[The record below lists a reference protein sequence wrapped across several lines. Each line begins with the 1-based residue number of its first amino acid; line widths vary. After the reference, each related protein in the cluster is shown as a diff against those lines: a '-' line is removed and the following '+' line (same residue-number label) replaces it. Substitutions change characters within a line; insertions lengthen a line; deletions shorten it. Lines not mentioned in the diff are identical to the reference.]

1 MIDDA
6 ILRSLLVP
14 NDKKIVL
21 LVIDGL
27 GGLPRDL
34 DGKTELEVAAKP
46 NIDKLAA
53 RSACG
58 LAVPVAPGITPGSGP
73 AHLALFGY
81 DPVTYQIGRG
91 VLEALG
97 IGMDV
102 GKKDVA
108 VRGNFA
114 TMDKHGVIT
123 DRRAGRLST
132 ERNMALCQKLQRE
145 IPALDDVNVSIMH
158 ATEHR
163 FVVVFRGDKLSEHL
177 ADTDPQREGAKA
189 LEPQVLFEEAERTA
203 SIVRKFVAK
212 CNQALKDEH
221 PANTVLL
228 RGFSKLPYLPSFKDR
243 YGLKAAAIAAYP
255 MYRGLATCV
264 GMTVLKTGLTV
275 EEQFATLQEHY
286 HAHDFFYLHV
296 KKTDTYGEDGN
307 FNAKVQVIN
316 ELDAALPMVQKLGP
330 DVLVITADHSTPA
343 MLKGHSWHPVPL
355 LLSARTAQPG
365 WTEEFTERN
374 CAVGT
379 LGRFPSTDLMP
390 LLLAHAGK
398 LAKFGA

>member
-6 ILRSLLVP
+6 LLRSLIVP

-21 LVIDGL
+21 LVADGL

-46 NIDKLAA
+46 TMDKLAA

-81 DPVTYQIGRG
+81 DPFKYQIGRG

-97 IGMDV
+97 IGLDV
-102 GKKDVA
+102 GQHDVA

-114 TMDKHGVIT
+114 TMDKNGVIT
-123 DRRAGRLST
+123 DRRAGRIST
-132 ERNMALCQKLQRE
+132 ERNRELCQKLQRE
-145 IPALDDVNVSIMH
+145 VPPIDDVDVCIMH
-158 ATEHR
+158 ASEHR
-163 FVVVFRGDKLSEHL
+163 FVVVFRGAKLSDQL

-189 LEPQVLFEEAERTA
+189 LEPQVLFDEANRTA
-203 SIVRKFVAK
+203 AIVKQFVAK
-212 CNQALKDEH
+212 CNQVLKGER

-228 RGFSKLPYLPSFKDR
+228 RGFSKPPYLPSFKDR

-255 MYRGLATCV
+255 MYRGLATCA
-264 GMTVLKTGLTV
+264 GMTVLPTGQTL
-275 EEQFATLQEHY
+275 EEQFATLQQHY
-286 HAHDFFYLHV
+286 GEFDFFYVHI

-316 ELDAALPMVQKLGP
+316 ELDAALPMVLKLNP

-343 MLKGHSWHPVPL
+343 VLKGHSWHPVPL
-355 LLSARTAQPG
+355 LLRARTAQPG
-365 WTEEFTERN
+365 WTEEFTERS
-374 CAVGT
+374 CALGT

-390 LLLAHAGK
+390 LIMAHAGK

>member
-6 ILRSLLVP
+6 ILRSLIVP

-21 LVIDGL
+21 LVADGL

-34 DGKTELEVAAKP
+34 DHKTELEVAAKP
-46 NIDKLAA
+46 NLDKLAA

-81 DPVTYQIGRG
+81 DPLKYQIGRG

-97 IGMDV
+97 IGLDV
-102 GKKDVA
+102 GKHDVA

-114 TMDKHGVIT
+114 TMDKNGVIT
-123 DRRAGRLST
+123 DRRAGRIST
-132 ERNMALCQKLQRE
+132 ERNMELCQKLQRE
-145 IPALDDVNVSIMH
+145 IPPLEDIEVFIMH
-158 ATEHR
+158 ASEHR

-189 LEPQVLFEEAERTA
+189 LAPQVLFEEAERTA
-203 SIVRKFVAK
+203 ELVKKFVAK
-212 CNQALKDEH
+212 CNQVLKNEK

-255 MYRGLATCV
+255 MYRGLAKCA
-264 GMTVLKTGLTV
+264 GMAVLPTGQTV
-275 EEQFATLQEHY
+275 EEQFATLQQHY
-286 HAHDFFYLHV
+286 GEYDFFYVHV

-316 ELDAALPMVQKLGP
+316 ELDAALPMVQKLDP

-343 MLKGHSWHPVPL
+343 VLKSHSWHPVPL
-355 LLSARTAQPG
+355 LLHARTAQPG
-365 WTEEFTERN
+365 WTEEFTERS
-374 CAVGT
+374 CALGT

-390 LLLAHAGK
+390 LILAHAGK

>member
-1 MIDDA
+1 MADFE
-6 ILRSLLVP
+6 LLHDLFTP
-14 NDKKIVL
+14 ATSKIVL
-21 LVIDGL
+21 LVMDGL
-27 GGLPRDL
+27 GGLPREVN
-34 DGKTELEVAAKP
+34 GPTELEFANTP
-46 NIDKLAA
+46 NLDRLA
-53 RSACG
+53 SEGNLG
-58 LAVPVAPGITPGSGP
+58 LMTPVRAGIAPGSGP

-81 DPVTYQIGRG
+81 DPFKYQIGRG

-97 IGMDV
+97 IGLDV
-102 GKKDVA
+102 GKQDVA

-114 TMDKHGVIT
+114 TMDAKGVIT
-123 DRRAGRLST
+123 DRRAGRIST
-132 ERNMALCQKLQRE
+132 ERNMELCQKLQRE
-145 IPALDDVNVSIMH
+145 VPPLDGASVCIMH
-158 ATEHR
+158 ASEHR

-189 LEPQVLFEEAERTA
+189 LAPQVLFEEAERTA
-203 SIVRKFVAK
+203 AIVKKFVAK
-212 CNQALKDEH
+212 CNQVLQGEH

-243 YGLKAAAIAAYP
+243 YGLKAAAVAAYP
-255 MYRGLATCV
+255 MYRGLATCA
-264 GMTVLKTGLTV
+264 GMAVLKTGLAV

-286 HAHDFFYLHV
+286 RKFDFFYVHV

-316 ELDAALPMVQKLGP
+316 ELDAALPMVQKLAP

-343 MLKGHSWHPVPL
+343 VLKGHSWHPVPL
-355 LLSARTAQPG
+355 LLHARTAQPG
-365 WTEEFTERN
+365 WTEEFNERS
-374 CAVGT
+374 CALGT
-379 LGRFPSTDLMP
+379 LGRFPSTELMP

>member
-6 ILRSLLVP
+6 LLRSLIIP
-14 NDKKIVL
+14 NDKRIVL
-21 LVIDGL
+21 LVADGL

-46 NIDKLAA
+46 TMDKLAA
-53 RSACG
+53 HSACG

-81 DPVTYQIGRG
+81 DPFKYQIGRG

-97 IGMDV
+97 IGLDV

-108 VRGNFA
+108 VRANFA
-114 TMDKHGVIT
+114 TMDKNGVIT
-123 DRRAGRLST
+123 DRRAGRIST
-132 ERNMALCQKLQRE
+132 ERNMELCQKLQRE
-145 IPALDDVNVSIMH
+145 VPPLEDVEVFIMH
-158 ATEHR
+158 ASEHR

-189 LEPQVLFEEAERTA
+189 LAPQVLFEEAERTA
-203 SIVRKFVAK
+203 AIVAKFIAK
-212 CNQALKDEH
+212 CNQALKGERA
-221 PANTVLL
+221 ANTILL

-255 MYRGLATCV
+255 MYRGLAKCA
-264 GMTVLKTGLTV
+264 GMTVLKTGPAI
-275 EEQFATLQEHY
+275 EEHFATLQENFRKY
-286 HAHDFFYLHV
+286 DFFYIHV

-316 ELDAALPMVQKLGP
+316 ELDAALPMVQKLDP

-343 MLKGHSWHPVPL
+343 ALKGHSWHPVPL
-355 LLSARTAQPG
+355 LLHARTAQPG
-365 WTEEFTERN
+365 WTEEFNERS
-374 CAVGT
+374 CALGT
-379 LGRFPSTDLMP
+379 LGRFPATDVMP
-390 LLLAHAGK
+390 LIMAHAGK